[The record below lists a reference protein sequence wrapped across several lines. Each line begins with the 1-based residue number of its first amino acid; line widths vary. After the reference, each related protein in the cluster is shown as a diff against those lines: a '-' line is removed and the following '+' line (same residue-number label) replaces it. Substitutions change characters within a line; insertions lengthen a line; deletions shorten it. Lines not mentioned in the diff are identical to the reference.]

1 MQPSRDSDLKIGK
14 QGRSPVTTTELLPVR
29 FLLGQVVLNCV
40 PLLAEGS
47 QWQGRQSSFGY
58 VLNVCLSSVSGC
70 AFVSELC

>member
-14 QGRSPVTTTELLPVR
+14 QGRSLVITTQLLPVR

-40 PLLAEGS
+40 ALLAEGS

-58 VLNVCLSSVSGC
+58 VLQGVFVFCEWLCLR
-70 AFVSELC
+70 F